1 VGIPLNIG
9 GIPYPESYKVGPWI
23 YRCCGGEEK
32 MKIKKVCVIGM
43 GTMGSQIGVVCA
55 KGGCETSMVDTNADQ
70 VERGLKSIRLFLQ
83 GQEKKGKIDQE
94 TKDRVLSL
102 ITTGTDIP
110 KAVKD
115 TDLVI
120 EAVYENI
127 DIKKD
132 AFKKMDEASPE
143 HTILASNTSTLWI
156 AELSAATK
164 RPEKCIGTHFLI
176 PAALTPLVEVV
187 RGPVTSDET
196 HDTVIDF
203 LGKCGKETVTVAD
216 SPGFVINRLYLP
228 MVNEAFFALET
239 GLASAEDIDRSC
251 TMGLGYPL
259 GPLAAADAFG
269 LDILLACMKTFHR
282 ELGDKY
288 RPCPLIVKLV
298 KAGHLGR
305 KSGRGVYDYSK
316 QNNRITA

>member
-1 VGIPLNIG
+1 
-9 GIPYPESYKVGPWI
+9 
-23 YRCCGGEEK
+23 
-32 MKIKKVCVIGM
+32 
-43 GTMGSQIGVVCA
+43 
-55 KGGCETSMVDTNADQ
+55 
-70 VERGLKSIRLFLQ
+70 
-83 GQEKKGKIDQE
+83 
-94 TKDRVLSL
+94 
-102 ITTGTDIP
+102 
-110 KAVKD
+110 
-115 TDLVI
+115 
-120 EAVYENI
+120 
-127 DIKKD
+127 
-132 AFKKMDEASPE
+132 MDEAGPE
-143 HTILASNTSTLWI
+143 HAIFASNTSTLWI
-156 AELSAATK
+156 AEIAAATN

-251 TMGLGYPL
+251 VRGLGYPL

-288 RPCPLIVKLV
+288 RPCPLLVKLV

-305 KSGRGVYDYSK
+305 KTGKGVYDYSK
-316 QNNRITA
+316 

>member
-1 VGIPLNIG
+1 
-9 GIPYPESYKVGPWI
+9 
-23 YRCCGGEEK
+23 
-32 MKIKKVCVIGM
+32 MQIKKVCVIGM
-43 GTMGSQIGVVCA
+43 GTMGSQIGIVCA
-55 KGGCETSMVDTNADQ
+55 KGGCETAMVDTSPQQ
-70 VERGLKSIRLFLQ
+70 VEKGLKNIQAFLQ

-94 TKDRVLSL
+94 AKDRVLSL

-110 KAVKD
+110 EAVKD
-115 TDLVI
+115 ADLVI
-120 EAVYENI
+120 EAVYEDI
-127 DIKKD
+127 EIKKD
-132 AFKKMDEASPE
+132 TFKKMDEASPG

-156 AELSAATK
+156 AEIAAATN

-196 HDTVIDF
+196 HDTVIAF
-203 LGKCGKETVTVAD
+203 LGDCGKETVTVAD

-239 GLASAEDIDRSC
+239 GLASAEEIDRSC
-251 TMGLGYPL
+251 TKGLGFPL

-269 LDILLACMKTFHR
+269 LDILLVCMNTFYR

-288 RPCPLIVKLV
+288 RPCPLLVKLV

-305 KSGRGVYDYSK
+305 KTGKGVYDYSK
-316 QNNRITA
+316 